1 MSPVSDDLLAGAI
14 SRPLAGISDVLGVLE
29 SIDAALPDSDGLKWF
44 NWLYWNVT
52 RAVGVGSQSVN
63 LQDPKFIAALDV
75 NFASLYFAALRSSMA
90 GGSPLD
96 CWRALFE
103 RRFNAGIAR
112 IQFAIAGIN
121 AHINHDLPAAIA
133 ATCLQLGCSPVHG
146 DAHYQDYTN
155 LNSTLDQVIDAAK
168 SELHVG
174 LLGQA
179 LPPVS
184 HVEDAV
190 AAWKVAAAREAAWT
204 SSEVLWSL
212 HPGSPFAN
220 RYLGALDGLT
230 AVASKALLAPVLPA
244 GPLGD

>member
-1 MSPVSDDLLAGAI
+1 MSPASDSLLAGAI
-14 SRPLAGISDVLGVLE
+14 SRPLAGISDVLGILE

-44 NWLYWNVT
+44 NWLYLNVT
-52 RAVGVGSQSVN
+52 RAVAAGSQSTN
-63 LQDPKFIAALDV
+63 LQDPKFITALDV
-75 NFASLYFAALRSSMA
+75 NFASLYFAALRASVA
-90 GGSPLD
+90 GGAPPG
-96 CWRALFE
+96 CWRALLE
-103 RRFNAGIAR
+103 RRFNASIAR

-133 ATCLQLGCSPVHG
+133 STCLQLRCSPVHG

-155 LNSTLDQVIDAAK
+155 LNATLDQVIDAAK
-168 SELHVG
+168 GQLHVG

-184 HVEDAV
+184 HLEDAL
-190 AAWKVAAAREAAWT
+190 AAWKIAAAREAAWT

-220 RYLGALDGLT
+220 RYLDALDGLT
-230 AVASKALLAPVLPA
+230 AVASKTLLTPVLA
-244 GPLGD
+244 AAH